1 MIIILFPAVIQNSLF
16 LIIFSELKHKGISYT
31 HLLKPL
37 HFPDFKS
44 QSPAYLKSRAKRKI
58 IAGNILL
65 HT

>member
-31 HLLKPL
+31 HLLL